1 MCVPELPEVEV
12 MKRDLEKE
20 IVGRRIK
27 DVEVRA
33 GTNAMKVIKR
43 HGRRK
48 EFQDLLTGAK
58 VDRVDRVGKWLLF
71 HLDNG
76 QVLLMR
82 LGDSGTLLKTS
93 VSDDLPPHT
102 HLVIR
107 FTIGGQLTFSDPH
120 RLGEVFAVSE
130 DKLKEVEALNSFML
144 DPLDHPLTWNEF
156 SVILQGKQANLRE
169 LLLDESFLCG
179 FGDIYADEILWTAG
193 LRYDRPCNKLTSQD
207 VRRLWRAV
215 METLQDA
222 VKAHGTT
229 LEDRPFRD
237 LSGDAGQYQV
247 ELKVFEREGESC
259 RRCRSAIVKETYGS
273 GYTYLCA
280 QCQS

>member
-1 MCVPELPEVEV
+1 MPELPEIEV
-12 MKRDLEKE
+12 LRRDLEKE

-48 EFQDLLTGAK
+48 EFQDLLGGGK

-71 HLDNG
+71 HLDKG

-93 VSDDLPPHT
+93 ASGELPPHT

-107 FTIGGQLTFSDPH
+107 FTIGGQLSFSDPQ
-120 RLGEVFAVSE
+120 RLAEVFAVSE
-130 DKLKEVEALNSFML
+130 DRLKEEEALSSFLL

-156 SVILQGKQANLRE
+156 SVILQGKDATLRE
-169 LLLDESFLCG
+169 LLLDETFLCG
-179 FGDIYADEILWTAG
+179 FGDLYTDEILWAAG
-193 LRYDRPCNKLTSQD
+193 LRYDRPCKKLTSQD

-222 VKAHGTT
+222 VSAHGTT
-229 LEDRPFRD
+229 LADRPFKD
-237 LSGDAGQYQV
+237 LSGNPGQYQI
-247 ELKVFEREGESC
+247 ELKVFGREGEPC
-259 RRCRSAIVKETYGS
+259 RRCRSEIVRESFNG

>member
-1 MCVPELPEVEV
+1 VPELPEVEV
-12 MKRDLEKE
+12 LRRDLEKE
-20 IVGRRIK
+20 VVGRRIK
-27 DVEVRA
+27 EVEVRA

-48 EFQDLLTGAK
+48 EFQDLLEGGK

-71 HLDNG
+71 HLDKG
-76 QVLLMR
+76 QILLMR
-82 LGDSGTLLKTS
+82 LGDTGTLSKTS
-93 VSDDLPPHT
+93 VSGELPAHT

-107 FTIGGQLTFSDPH
+107 FTIGGQLSFADPQ
-120 RLGEVFAVSE
+120 RKAEVFAVSE
-130 DKLKEVEALNSFML
+130 DKLKEVEALSSFLL

-156 SVILQGKQANLRE
+156 SIILQGKDANLRE

-179 FGDIYADEILWTAG
+179 FGDIYTDEILWAAG

-207 VRRLWRAV
+207 VRRLWRGV

-229 LEDRPFRD
+229 LDDRPFRD
-237 LSGDAGQYQV
+237 LSGNPGQYQI

-259 RRCRSAIVKETYGS
+259 RRCRSPIVKHHLEEGY
-273 GYTYLCA
+273 YTYLCA
-280 QCQS
+280 RCQS

>member
-1 MCVPELPEVEV
+1 MPGLPEIEV
-12 MKRDLEKE
+12 LRRDLEKE

-71 HLDNG
+71 HLDNS

-82 LGDSGTLLKTS
+82 LGDSGALLKTS
-93 VSDDLPPHT
+93 VSGGLPPHT
-102 HLVIR
+102 HVLIR
-107 FTIGGQLTFSDPH
+107 FTIGGQLAFADP
-120 RLGEVFAVSE
+120 RRAGDVFAVPE
-130 DKLKEVEALNSFML
+130 EKLKEVEALDSFML

-156 SVILQGKQANLRE
+156 SIILQGRQAQLRE

-179 FGDIYADEILWTAG
+179 FGDLYTDEILWAAG

-215 METLQDA
+215 VETLQEA
-222 VKAHGTT
+222 VRANGTT
-229 LEDRPFRD
+229 LDGHPFKD
-237 LSGDAGQYQV
+237 LCGNPGNYQM
-247 ELKVFEREGESC
+247 ELKVFEREGNAC
-259 RRCRSAIVKETYGS
+259 RRCRSAIVKES
-273 GYTYLCA
+273 CEAGYSYLCA

>member
-1 MCVPELPEVEV
+1 MPELPEIEV
-12 MKRDLEKE
+12 LRRDLEKE

-48 EFQDLLTGAK
+48 ELEALLAGGK

-76 QVLLMR
+76 QVLLIR
-82 LGDSGTLLKTS
+82 LGDSGTLLKSSTS
-93 VSDDLPPHT
+93 GDLPPHT

-107 FTIGGQLTFSDPH
+107 FTIGGQLSFSDPQ

-130 DKLKEVEALNSFML
+130 EELKKVEALNSFML

-156 SVILQGKQANLRE
+156 SVILQGKDATLRE
-169 LLLDESFLCG
+169 LLLDEGFLCG
-179 FGDIYADEILWTAG
+179 FGDLYTDEILWAAG

-222 VKAHGTT
+222 VKAQGTT

-237 LSGDAGQYQV
+237 LSGNPGQYQID
-247 ELKVFEREGESC
+247 LKVFGREGEPC
-259 RRCRSAIVKETYGS
+259 RRCRSQVVKESYNGAT
-273 GYTYLCA
+273 TYLCA

>member
-1 MCVPELPEVEV
+1 MPELPEIEV
-12 MKRDLEKE
+12 LKRDLEKE

-71 HLDNG
+71 HLDNQ
-76 QVLLMR
+76 QVLLMK
-82 LGDSGTLLKTS
+82 LGDSGSLLKGS

-107 FTIGGQLTFSDPH
+107 FTIGGQLTFSDPQ
-120 RLGEVFAVSE
+120 RSAEVFAVSE
-130 DKLKEVEALNSFML
+130 DKLKEVEALSSFML

-156 SVILQGKQANLRE
+156 SVILQGKQANLPRTADGRE
-169 LLLDESFLCG
+169 F
-179 FGDIYADEILWTAG
+179 
-193 LRYDRPCNKLTSQD
+193 P
-207 VRRLWRAV
+207 VRVR
-215 METLQDA
+215 
-222 VKAHGTT
+222 
-229 LEDRPFRD
+229 
-237 LSGDAGQYQV
+237 
-247 ELKVFEREGESC
+247 
-259 RRCRSAIVKETYGS
+259 
-273 GYTYLCA
+273 
-280 QCQS
+280 

>member
-1 MCVPELPEVEV
+1 MPELPEIEV

-71 HLDNG
+71 HLDNR

-82 LGDSGTLLKTS
+82 LGDSGTLSKTS
-93 VSDDLPPHT
+93 VSGDLPPHT

-107 FTIGGQLTFSDPH
+107 FTIGGQLTFSDPQ

-156 SVILQGKQANLRE
+156 SVILQGKQENLRE
-169 LLLDESFLCG
+169 LLLDETFLCG
-179 FGDIYADEILWTAG
+179 FGDIYADEILWAAG
-193 LRYDRPCNKLTSQD
+193 LRYDRLCNRLTSQD

-229 LEDRPFRD
+229 LDDRPFKD
-237 LSGDAGQYQV
+237 LSGNPGQYQI

-259 RRCRSAIVKETYGS
+259 RRCRSAIVKERCEA

>member
-1 MCVPELPEVEV
+1 MPELPEVEV
-12 MKRDLEKE
+12 LRRDLEKE

-27 DVEVRA
+27 EVEVRA

-48 EFQDLLTGAK
+48 EFQDLLAGGK

-71 HLDNG
+71 HLDKG

-93 VSDDLPPHT
+93 TSGELPPHT

-107 FTIGGQLTFSDPH
+107 FTIGGQLSFSDPQ
-120 RLGEVFAVSE
+120 RLAEVFAVSE
-130 DKLKEVEALNSFML
+130 DRLKEEEALSSFLL

-156 SVILQGKQANLRE
+156 SVILQGKDANLRE

-179 FGDIYADEILWTAG
+179 FGDLYTDEILWAAG
-193 LRYDRPCNKLTSQD
+193 LRYDRACKKLTSQD

-222 VKAHGTT
+222 VSAHGTT
-229 LEDRPFRD
+229 LSDRPFKD
-237 LSGDAGQYQV
+237 LSGNPGQYQI
-247 ELKVFEREGESC
+247 ELKVFEREGEPC
-259 RRCRSAIVKETYGS
+259 RRCRSQIVKESFNG

>member
-1 MCVPELPEVEV
+1 MPELPEVEV
-12 MKRDLEKE
+12 LRRDLEKE
-20 IVGRRIK
+20 IAGRRIK
-27 DVEVRA
+27 EVEIRA

-48 EFQDLLTGAK
+48 EFQDLLTGGK

-71 HLDNG
+71 HVDKG
-76 QVLLMR
+76 QVLLML

-93 VSDDLPPHT
+93 ISDDLPPHT

-107 FTIGGQLTFSDPH
+107 FTIGGQLSFADPQ
-120 RLGEVFAVSE
+120 RMGEVFAVAE

-156 SVILQGKQANLRE
+156 SVILQGKEGNLRQ
-169 LLLDESFLCG
+169 LLLDETFLCG
-179 FGDIYADEILWTAG
+179 FGDLYTDEILWAAG
-193 LRYDRPCNKLTSQD
+193 LRHDRPCNKLNSQD

-222 VKAHGTT
+222 VKARGTT
-229 LEDRPFRD
+229 LEDRPFKD
-237 LSGDAGQYQV
+237 LCGGVGRYQS
-247 ELKVFEREGESC
+247 ELKVFKKEGDPC
-259 RRCRSAIVKETYGS
+259 ARCRSPVVKESLDS